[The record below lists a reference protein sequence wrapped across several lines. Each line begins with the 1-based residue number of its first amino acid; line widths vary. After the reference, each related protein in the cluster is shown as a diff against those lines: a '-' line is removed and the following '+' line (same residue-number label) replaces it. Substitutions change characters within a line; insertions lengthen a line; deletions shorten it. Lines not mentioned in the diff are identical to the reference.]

1 MQTSGD
7 FRKYYT
13 TVSNV
18 ELLEVL
24 SNEDDYQQEAVIAA
38 KNELD
43 FRQLSQDDLNDAKNL
58 LTEKRLQQKIKI
70 ERVTSIKSKIKNAGS
85 EVIDSINPIQ
95 PERPTVEK
103 TIRIVAIFYGIIF
116 VYMLVFKFR
125 DIYIGFLDIK
135 DGHFYPISYV
145 LFFCLLPVA
154 VYLFFKKRKTGWT
167 LLTGLICYLVVGVVI
182 TFIDFFTYQSSGILS
197 ELFPRPSIISA
208 IIQLIFVATSLFAVC
223 KQDVRIIF
231 GVNRNL
237 MISTI
242 VLGILLTVFIIVE
255 T

>member
-1 MQTSGD
+1 MQTPDD

-18 ELLEVL
+18 ELIEVL
-24 SNEDDYQQEAVIAA
+24 SNENDYQQEAVIAA
-38 KNELD
+38 KKELD
-43 FRQLSQDDLNDAKNL
+43 SRQLSQDDLNDAKNL
-58 LTEKRLQQKIKI
+58 LVEKRLHQKRKVERAISIKRKIK
-70 ERVTSIKSKIKNAGS
+70 KAGS

-103 TIRIVAIFYGIIF
+103 TIRIIAIFYGIIF
-116 VYMLVFKFR
+116 VYILLFKFR
-125 DIYIGFLDIK
+125 DIYLGFRDIMG
-135 DGHFYPISYV
+135 GHFYVVSYV

-167 LLTGLICYLVVGVVI
+167 LLTGLICYLVVGVAI
-182 TFIDFFTYQSSGILS
+182 TFIDFFTYRSSGIFS

-208 IIQLIFVATSLFAVC
+208 IIQLIFVAASLFAVC
-223 KQDVRIIF
+223 KQDVRIVF
-231 GVNRNL
+231 DVNRNL

-242 VLGILLTVFIIVE
+242 VLGILLTVFIIVK